1 MDDTDFISA
10 STSTYIPA
18 THNRNNNDLPIEL
31 DSINDFYPNKSLDLL
46 VENILVYI
54 AEYVVRKALKHITCD
69 VCRSALVAVLPLSGH
84 IKNQVLF
91 QMRYEGG
98 LCAEGVIKI
107 IKSSEKNLR
116 LFTEVSKTSVKLTSL
131 TLQGK
136 VLSDVG
142 HKDLFGL
149 SSHFSET
156 QSGLSNHFT
165 DIIRSVVDIFFT
177 IRQHHIVRLQ
187 NMRTKGISL
196 RSN

>member
-31 DSINDFYPNKSLDLL
+31 HSINDFYPNKSLDLL

-54 AEYVVRKALKHITCD
+54 AGYIVRKALKHITCD
-69 VCRSALVAVLPLSGH
+69 VCRSALVSVLPLSGH

-91 QMRYEGG
+91 QMRNEGG
-98 LCAEGVIKI
+98 LCVPSEGVIKI

-116 LFTEVSKTSVKLTSL
+116 LFTEVSKTSVKLTSP

-142 HKDLFGL
+142 HKDLYGL

-156 QSGLSNHFT
+156 QSGLSFNHVT
-165 DIIRSVVDIFFT
+165 DIIQSF
-177 IRQHHIVRLQ
+177 L
-187 NMRTKGISL
+187 
-196 RSN
+196 